1 MLYKENVQLNKKWAY
16 LLLII
21 ALITFV
27 FSITIHSAFQMLS
40 ILSFIF
46 SVLCLFLDLE
56 IKVYEDRFA
65 YRLKPLGRLKS
76 FTLKELRTLEV
87 IQYNNEGVY
96 GFKIKKNHKGTLYFI
111 GSTDMIHIQT
121 SGYEHIYLSTNKKDE
136 LKVLFDQVSNN

>member
-1 MLYKENVQLNKKWAY
+1 MLYKENVRVKKKWGY
-16 LLLII
+16 VLLIM

-27 FSITIHSAFQMLS
+27 FSITIHSAFQMFS

-56 IKVYEDRFA
+56 VKVYDDRIT
-65 YRLKPLGRLKS
+65 YRLKPLGRIKS
-76 FTLKELRTLEV
+76 FKFNELRSLEV
-87 IQYNNEGVY
+87 IQYNNKGVY
-96 GFKIKKNHKGTLYFI
+96 GFKIKKNHKGALYFI
-111 GSTDMIHIQT
+111 GSSDMIHIQT